1 MAQPMSA
8 TAKPAGPS
16 EPPLTPL
23 SGMPRRTSRE
33 LGMLVL
39 TGVAVLLLQVAVDM
53 GLEGEVYTTTFSLPA
68 VVFMTSLAAWGLTRG
83 LASHTDPLLVA
94 IPAMLTGIGIVFI
107 RRLDRSAAEPISAD
121 AGMFAGAGGRQL
133 MYYIA
138 GVIVFGA
145 FLALVRNHRMLR
157 GYAYILLFAGIALAA
172 LPGFLPAS
180 ISEVNGSKNWVRLGP
195 VSVQPSEFAK
205 LMLLVFFAVYL
216 IRKRDVLSVAGPKF
230 LGLQFPRMKDL
241 FPIGVVWAASMLM
254 LVFERDLGTSLLLFS
269 MFLSMLYMATR
280 RVSWIVI
287 GLTLFI
293 GGCVAIYPFFS
304 HLQLRVRI
312 WLDPF
317 NPDYIFGDSFQ
328 LVQGL
333 IAMNDGGLLGNG
345 PGTGNPNIISY
356 AESDFILAAVGE
368 ELGLFGLTAILVLYA
383 VFVQRS
389 FKSAIMSRD
398 LFGKLLAG
406 GLAFLVAFQL
416 FVICGGITGLIPLTG
431 QTTAFLSSGGS
442 SLVGSWLLVAML
454 VRVSDD
460 ARKPWQVSYGLQKTE
475 APPEFLAEQAARRAA
490 EEAAK
495 DRAAGV
501 EVDGEVPDGNQPT
514 ELIIPAAMQGG
525 AGPSTQTPA
534 GTERNL
540 PVHGGQS
547 PPQGPPQSPPQ
558 GPPQGPPGLPQSPPP
573 YGGPAQSPPQSPPQ
587 GQQSPPPPNTAYGG
601 PSPQPGTTGP
611 PPPPPNSAFDHRP
624 QQPGPHGTDRKEG
637 LQ

>member
-23 SGMPRRTSRE
+23 SGMPRRTGRE
-33 LGMLVL
+33 LGTLVL
-39 TGVAVLLLQVAVDM
+39 AGVAVLLLQVAVDM
-53 GLEGEVYTTTFSLPA
+53 GLEGEVYTTTFSLP
-68 VVFMTSLAAWGLTRG
+68 VVIFMTSVAAWGITRG

-138 GVIVFGA
+138 GVLVFGV
-145 FLALVRNHRMLR
+145 FLALVRNHRVLR

-241 FPIGVVWAASMLM
+241 FPIVVVWAASMLM

-356 AESDFILAAVGE
+356 AESDFILAALGE
-368 ELGLFGLTAILVLYA
+368 ELGLFGLTAVLVLYA
-383 VFVQRS
+383 LFVQRS

-416 FVICGGITGLIPLTG
+416 FVICGGVTGLIPLTG

-460 ARKPWQVSYGLQKTE
+460 ARKPWQASYGLQKTE
-475 APPEFLAEQAARRAA
+475 APPEFLAEQAAKRAA
-490 EEAAK
+490 EQAA
-495 DRAAGV
+495 RENAAGV
-501 EVDGEVPDGNQPT
+501 NADGEVPDGNQPT
-514 ELIIPAAMQGG
+514 ELIIPASLQGG

-534 GTERNL
+534 GTEHDL
-540 PVHGGQS
+540 PAHGGQS
-547 PPQGPPQSPPQ
+547 PPPSPPQSPPYGGPHHSPPPGPPHSPPQ
-558 GPPQGPPGLPQSPPP
+558 GPPPSP
-573 YGGPAQSPPQSPPQ
+573 
-587 GQQSPPPPNTAYGG
+587 PPPPNTAYGTPPRPPG
-601 PSPQPGTTGP
+601 AARPQP
-611 PPPPPNSAFDHRP
+611 PPPGSAFDQRP
-624 QQPGPHGTDRKEG
+624 QPPGPHGTDRKEG
-637 LQ
+637 HQ

>member
-23 SGMPRRTSRE
+23 SGMPRRMGRE
-33 LGMLVL
+33 LGMLAL
-39 TGVAVLLLQVAVDM
+39 AGVAVLLLQIAVDM
-53 GLEGEVYTTTFSLPA
+53 GLEGEVYTTTFSLPL
-68 VVFMTSLAAWGLTRG
+68 VVFMTSLAAWGITRG
-83 LASHTDPLLVA
+83 LASYTDPLLVA
-94 IPAMLTGIGIVFI
+94 VPAMLTGVGIVFI
-107 RRLDRSAAEPISAD
+107 RRLDRSAAEPISAE

-138 GVIVFGA
+138 GVLVFGL
-145 FLALVRNHRMLR
+145 FLALVRNHRVLR
-157 GYAYILLFAGIALAA
+157 GYAYILLFAGIFLAA
-172 LPGFLPAS
+172 LPGFLPRS

-241 FPIGVVWAASMLM
+241 FPIVVVWAASMLM
-254 LVFERDLGTSLLLFS
+254 LIFEKDLGTSLLLFS

-333 IAMNDGGLLGNG
+333 IALNDGGLLGNG

-356 AESDFILAAVGE
+356 AESDFILAAIGE
-368 ELGLFGLTAILVLYA
+368 ELGLFGLTAVLLLYA

-475 APPEFLAEQAARRAA
+475 APPEFLAEQAAKRAA
-490 EEAAK
+490 EEAA
-495 DRAAGV
+495 RVNAAGV
-501 EVDGEVPDGNQPT
+501 NADGEVPDGNQPT
-514 ELIIPAAMQGG
+514 ELIIPASLQGG

-534 GTERNL
+534 GTEQDL
-540 PVHGGQS
+540 PARGGQS
-547 PPQGPPQSPPQ
+547 PPTGGPHHSPPPGPPYSPPQ
-558 GPPQGPPGLPQSPPP
+558 N
-573 YGGPAQSPPQSPPQ
+573 
-587 GQQSPPPPNTAYGG
+587 PPPNTAYGD
-601 PSPQPGTTGP
+601 PPRPPGATGQP
-611 PPPPPNSAFDHRP
+611 PPPPSSAFDRRP
-624 QQPGPHGTDRKEG
+624 QPPGPHGTDRKEG
-637 LQ
+637 FQ